1 MRALQTRAIVLIQ
14 SVLSRQ
20 ACVPPRQ
27 KFWTNSGQW
36 AVLDPFG
43 GSLGS
48 FRLEFSLFL
57 REMRP
62 ITEEKREHVYSEAP
76 LEPESSQ
83 GGQETRQKGKQCTF
97 WGTFLG
103 AIFSCFSKKNT
114 CFRILQGMQA
124 TAKQRPDK
132 KRKTMISGTANMR
145 RCV

>member
-1 MRALQTRAIVLIQ
+1 MLYAICIYL
-14 SVLSRQ
+14 LSRQ

-43 GSLGS
+43 ASLGS

-83 GGQETRQKGKQCTF
+83 GVQKTRQKVKSVLFWVPFWEVFSAVFQTKTIVLECCRVCKPMPNKDLTKNGK
-97 WGTFLG
+97 
-103 AIFSCFSKKNT
+103 S
-114 CFRILQGMQA
+114 
-124 TAKQRPDK
+124 
-132 KRKTMISGTANMR
+132 
-145 RCV
+145 